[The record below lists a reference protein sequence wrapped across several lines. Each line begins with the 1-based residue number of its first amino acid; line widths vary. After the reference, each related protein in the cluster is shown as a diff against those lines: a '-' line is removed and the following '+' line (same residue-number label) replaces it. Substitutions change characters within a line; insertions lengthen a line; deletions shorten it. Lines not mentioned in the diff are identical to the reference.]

1 MTLSA
6 IPAALANAQDWLVQT
21 LRAMGFDLAVT
32 ASMTDEGPLLHI
44 VEHPDSAVLIGSRGQ
59 TLDAFQVLAN
69 TMFPMDEGER
79 IRVDCGDYRARQL
92 ARLVEQV
99 AAAAQEALERQEGV
113 CLPPMHAADRKKVH
127 DLAKEHAGV
136 GTLSVGEEPARAVV
150 ISPLDADGRPMPYT
164 GPLPQLPQRGRGGRD
179 GRGGPGGRDRDRG
192 RRGGGRDRG

>member
-1 MTLSA
+1 MSTSTLPSPLTDA
-6 IPAALANAQDWLVQT
+6 RDWLIQT

-32 ASMTDEGPLLHI
+32 ATVNEEGPLLQI
-44 VEHPDSAVLIGSRGQ
+44 VDHPDAAMLIGAKGQ

-69 TMFPMDEGER
+69 TLFVLEGGER

-92 ARLVEQV
+92 ARLAEQV
-99 AAAAQEALERQEGV
+99 AAAAADALARGEGV

-127 DLAKEHAGV
+127 DMAKEHAGV

-150 ISPLDADGRPMPYT
+150 ISPLGADGRPLPYD
-164 GPLPQLPQRGRGGRD
+164 GPLPQLPVRGRGGR
-179 GRGGPGGRDRDRG
+179 GAGGRDRDRG

>member
-1 MTLSA
+1 MTAST
-6 IPAALANAQDWLVQT
+6 IPAPLAQARDWLVQT

-32 ASMTDEGPLLHI
+32 ASVTEEGPLLHI
-44 VEHPDSAVLIGSRGQ
+44 VDHSDSAMLIGARGQ

-69 TMFPMDEGER
+69 TMFPTEDGER
-79 IRVDCGDYRARQL
+79 IRVDCGDYRARQQ
-92 ARLVEQV
+92 ARLAEQV
-99 AAAAQEALERQEGV
+99 ANAAAEALERQEGV

-150 ISPLDADGRPMPYT
+150 ISPLDADGKPMPYD
-164 GPLPQLPQRGRGGRD
+164 GPLPQLPQRGRGGR
-179 GRGGPGGRDRDRG
+179 GPGGRDRDRG